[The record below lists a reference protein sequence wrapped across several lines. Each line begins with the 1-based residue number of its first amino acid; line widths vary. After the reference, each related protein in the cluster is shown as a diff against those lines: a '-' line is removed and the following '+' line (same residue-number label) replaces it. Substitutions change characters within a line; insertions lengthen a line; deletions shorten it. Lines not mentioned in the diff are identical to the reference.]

1 MTLREEEEQ
10 TVPRRGRSCHGTV
23 EGTED
28 TNDTDKLILIIILVA
43 SVEHLLCAMCPM

>member
-1 MTLREEEEQ
+1 MVRKRDVTLREEEEQ

-28 TNDTDKLILIIILVA
+28 ASDTDRHITDNNTGRVY
-43 SVEHLLCAMCPM
+43 

>member
-23 EGTED
+23 EGTAD
-28 TNDTDKLILIIILVA
+28 ANDTDRHITDNNTGRIY
-43 SVEHLLCAMCPM
+43 